1 MSKTGTYKSWAQMKQ
16 RVTNQHNPDWGDYGG
31 RGVDA
36 DPRWLASSDAFFA
49 DMGECPA
56 GLTIDR
62 IDNDGGYWPGNCRW
76 ATRLEQTHNR
86 RPRVAA

>member
-16 RVTNQHNPDWGDYGG
+16 RVTNQHKPDSGDYGG

-76 ATRLEQTHNR
+76 VNA
-86 RPRVAA
+86 P